1 MINEFLQKISPWHKI
16 SHTKDDA
23 KRRLQLVIAH
33 DRIGLS
39 ADKVEK
45 MRQEILEVVARYVE
59 VKIEDMEF
67 NIANDNRNTV
77 LIANLPIKRII
88 EEEKATPSPHQNQEI
103 EKSLIE
109 TNTKVTDIEIKEIE
123 VTDIEVKDIEIKE
136 IEVTDIETMENDE
149 IQEKIEIDFKS
160 KMPHHKSFPLD
171 DN

>member
-67 NIANDNRNTV
+67 NIANENRNTV

-88 EEEKATPSPHQNQEI
+88 EEEKATPSPHQNNEI

-109 TNTKVTDIEIKEIE
+109 TNKEETEVKETEVKEIE
-123 VTDIEVKDIEIKE
+123 NIESY
-136 IEVTDIETMENDE
+136 E